1 MKRNALATLLSIL
14 CASVLCFS
22 AAGCGGRPGRTSLSL
37 DDGWQVRADPAGE
50 GERLGWNEGFQTD
63 SDTAPLSAD
72 ADGADTLWYSNAF
85 TSDLSVSKKDRV
97 VLRFNDAAADM
108 KVWLNGKEAGV
119 RTGAG
124 SLALDVTGLIEA
136 RGANQLVVRAEADT
150 DATAAIGTG
159 VNVTVHPQVMVTDA

>member
-1 MKRNALATLLSIL
+1 MQIPLCISVNFLRRFGMKRNALATLLSIL

-63 SDTAPLSAD
+63 SDAASLSAD

-97 VLRFNDAAADM
+97 VLRFNDAAANM

-136 RGANQLVVRAEADT
+136 LSL
-150 DATAAIGTG
+150 I
-159 VNVTVHPQVMVTDA
+159 HI